1 MESEDSENHGP
12 VGGRIQRDAARK
24 CNEKMIKSGK
34 VMRKADRM
42 MERQR
47 ETGPEILQKQAKSW
61 AFEVWGNWFRR
72 HFVPIYNVVVD
83 EKAKR

>member
-1 MESEDSENHGP
+1 MESEDSEKDGP

-47 ETGPEILQKQAKSW
+47 SVRRVLRSCKSRPNRGHLKYGEIGSGGILCQ
-61 AFEVWGNWFRR
+61 
-72 HFVPIYNVVVD
+72 YTTL
-83 EKAKR
+83 